1 MAGSWEPEVVGAGFG
16 GPEVVAGVGGNEVVM
31 GGGGFWGFD
40 FAAVSPRL
48 AMHLGRRKERIVP
61 TCSSLTRSSGTV
73 STGFASETATRGFFA
88 RGAIVRGK
96 RGGEAPRVPTQ
107 RPLTEIATLN
117 LI

>member
-1 MAGSWEPEVVGAGFG
+1 MM
-16 GPEVVAGVGGNEVVM
+16 VGG
-31 GGGGFWGFD
+31 GLGGFD

-61 TCSSLTRSSGTV
+61 TSSSLTRSSGTV

-117 LI
+117 LSWIWDGPTMGATEECGDSARERERV